1 MREKGNITAV
11 DVNNLVSA
19 QNLHNL
25 WVAHLERVV
34 ATCVAQYECESKQIF
49 FSKMLSLGE
58 GFTSLISVSLAPVLW
73 ERK

>member
-49 FSKMLSLGE
+49 FFKNA
-58 GFTSLISVSLAPVLW
+58 LIG
-73 ERK
+73 